1 MEKWTAEAVTNLVK
15 NASEHSP
22 EGGLV
27 KISVSKD
34 VLNLWITVED
44 NGPGI
49 PELDMPYLFRRFYRG
64 SNAAPGS
71 AGIGLALAAELVR
84 AQGGSVVAE
93 NQTPGPGARFILK
106 LPIHP
111 GSL

>member
-1 MEKWTAEAVTNLVK
+1 MSSRLLWEGDEKWTAEAVTNLVK

-49 PELDMPYLFRRFYRG
+49 PELDMPICFGDFIVAVMPLR
-64 SNAAPGS
+64 AALVS
-71 AGIGLALAAELVR
+71 AWLWR
-84 AQGGSVVAE
+84 Q
-93 NQTPGPGARFILK
+93 N
-106 LPIHP
+106 
-111 GSL
+111 